1 MTRNI
6 TERTRIVGLKGT
18 DSSDGVTALCL
29 PVNAGT
35 SGRIACP
42 MRLDGIVAVSIRCIV
57 SGRRN
62 PARQNPTVDAK
73 YGTTASFTK
82 LPGNFAKLPAK
93 KRTMEVV
100 VETAVCAVIVR
111 IRW

>member
-35 SGRIACP
+35 SGRIACHV
-42 MRLDGIVAVSIRCIV
+42 RLDGIVAVSIRCIV

-62 PARQNPTVDAK
+62 PARQNPTVDAI

-82 LPGNFAKLPAK
+82 LPGYFAKLPAK
-93 KRTMEVV
+93 KRTMTAH
-100 VETAVCAVIVR
+100 TAVPTTTSIVR